1 MPAPA
6 DPRFRD
12 HFSGVAE
19 DYATFRPQYPAALFS
34 ALAEAARRRDV
45 VWDCATGSGQAAV
58 GLAAH
63 FARVVGTDG
72 SAAQLAAARS
82 HARVRYLCA
91 LAEVCPLAAGG
102 VDLVSAAQALHWFD
116 IARFFAEVRRVLAPG
131 GIVAAWCYGLAEI
144 SPAIDEPLRRFYT
157 DTVGPYWPPQRQL
170 VETGYRTVAFPFT
183 EIVLP
188 PFVIEQ
194 DLTLDA
200 FVGYVRTWSATQRYT
215 AARGRDPIPDLV
227 RALASAW
234 GSAARRVRWPLSVR
248 AGRA

>member
-19 DYATFRPQYPAALFS
+19 DYATFRPRYPATLFT
-34 ALAEAARRRDV
+34 ALAAAARRRDAA
-45 VWDCATGSGQAAV
+45 WDCATGSGQAAV

-72 SAAQLAAARS
+72 SAAQLTAALP

-91 LAEVCPLAAGG
+91 LTEISPLAAGS
-102 VDLVSAAQALHWFD
+102 VDLVTAAQALHWFD
-116 IARFFAEVRRVLAPG
+116 IARFFAEARRVLAPG
-131 GIVAAWCYGLAEI
+131 GIVAAWCYGSAEI
-144 SPAIDEPLRRFYT
+144 GPAIDEQLRRFYA

-170 VETGYRTVAFPFT
+170 VETGYRTLAFPFA
-183 EIVLP
+183 EIDLP
-188 PFVIEQ
+188 PFAIEQ
-194 DLTLDA
+194 DLTLEA
-200 FVGYVRTWSATQRYT
+200 FAGYVRTWSATQRYT
-215 AARGRDPIPDLV
+215 AARGRDPVPDLV
-227 RALASAW
+227 RALASRW